1 MEIKLNKLL
10 RKFKVFKNRV
20 QSTQSAIDFGA
31 SEKIRKNKL
40 NKVANFGLFGKE
52 WVDFNN

>member
-1 MEIKLNKLL
+1 M
-10 RKFKVFKNRV
+10 FKNRV

-52 WVDFNN
+52 WVDFHN